1 MRPNK
6 IKTLQIVFLLVSILF
21 AFSIGF
27 FSGNI
32 LDLPLQSSI
41 AEPQQRGINENQ
53 LKSLNQVW
61 EVIHNQFITQPIDDV
76 ALIQG
81 AIRGM
86 MESLGD
92 PYSAYM
98 SPEEFRSQNAPI
110 KGEYSGIGAF
120 VDTTGEFLIIVSPMP
135 GSPAELA
142 GLKAGDRVI
151 AIDGEDMTKVKP
163 VDVLERIYGPVG
175 TTIIISI
182 KREGIAEILQF
193 ELVRAVIQIPS
204 VESEMLNGNIG
215 LLRLYTF
222 GDNSTKIFADSLQ
235 ELLDQDAV
243 GLIID
248 LRNNSGGLVNTA
260 IEITS
265 LFIPD
270 GVVMIE
276 EWGDESRKEYR
287 ASGKPVNT
295 EIPLVVLVNEGSAS
309 ASEITAGALQ
319 DLGRAKL
326 VGAPT
331 FGKGFIQNWVP
342 LRNSN
347 GGLRITTARWLT
359 PKGRQI
365 QELGLTPDF
374 LVQFTEEDFQ
384 NNIDTQLNQAIA
396 VINQIKNK

>member
-1 MRPNK
+1 MQPNR
-6 IKTLQIVFLLVSILF
+6 IKTLQIVFFVVSILF

-27 FSGNI
+27 VSGNI
-32 LDLPLQSSI
+32 FDLTLQSSI
-41 AEPQQRGINENQ
+41 TKSQQHGINENQ

-61 EVIHNQFITQPIDDV
+61 EVIHNQFITQPIDDG

-110 KGEYSGIGAF
+110 KGDYSGIGAL
-120 VDTTGEFLIIVSPMP
+120 VDISGKFLIIMSPMP
-135 GSPAELA
+135 DSPAEMA
-142 GLKAGDRVI
+142 GLRSGDKVI
-151 AIDGEDMTKVKP
+151 AIDGEDMTKIKP
-163 VDVLERIYGPVG
+163 SDVLERIYGPVG
-175 TTIIISI
+175 TKIKISI
-182 KREGIAEILQF
+182 QREGIAEVLQF
-193 ELVRAVIQIPS
+193 EMKRAVIQIPS
-204 VESEMLNGNIG
+204 VESEMLDGKIG
-215 LLRLYTF
+215 VIRLYAF
-222 GDNSTKIFADSLQ
+222 GTNSTKEFTNALKS
-235 ELLDQDAV
+235 LLDQEV
-243 GLIID
+243 EGVIID

-270 GVVMIE
+270 GIVMIE
-276 EWGDESRKEYR
+276 EWGDGSRKKYQ
-287 ASGKPVNT
+287 ASGNPVNS
-295 EIPLVVLVNEGSAS
+295 EVPLVVLVNEGTAS

-319 DLGRAKL
+319 DLKRAKL
-326 VGAPT
+326 VGTPT
-331 FGKGFIQNWVP
+331 FGKGFIQNWIP

-347 GGLRITTARWLT
+347 GGLRITIARWLT

-374 LVQFTEEDFQ
+374 LVPFTIEDFQ
-384 NNIDTQLNQAIA
+384 NNLDPQLNQAVA
-396 VINQIKNK
+396 VLNLIKNK

>member
-1 MRPNK
+1 MQPNR
-6 IKTLQIVFLLVSILF
+6 IKTLQIVFFVVSILF

-27 FSGNI
+27 VSGNI
-32 LDLPLQSSI
+32 FDLTLQSSI
-41 AEPQQRGINENQ
+41 TKSQQHGINENQ

-61 EVIHNQFITQPIDDV
+61 EVIHNQFITQPIDDG

-110 KGEYSGIGAF
+110 KGDYSGIGAL
-120 VDTTGEFLIIVSPMP
+120 VDISGKFLIIMSPMP
-135 GSPAELA
+135 DSPAEMA
-142 GLKAGDRVI
+142 GLRSGDKVI
-151 AIDGEDMTKVKP
+151 AIDGEDMTKIKP
-163 VDVLERIYGPVG
+163 SDVLERIYGPVG
-175 TTIIISI
+175 TKIKISI
-182 KREGIAEILQF
+182 QREGIAEVLQF
-193 ELVRAVIQIPS
+193 EMKRAVIQIPS
-204 VESEMLNGNIG
+204 VESEMLDGKIG
-215 LLRLYTF
+215 VIRLYAF
-222 GDNSTKIFADSLQ
+222 GTNSTKEFTNALKS
-235 ELLDQDAV
+235 LLDQEV
-243 GLIID
+243 EGVIID

-270 GVVMIE
+270 GIVMIE
-276 EWGDESRKEYR
+276 EWGDGSRKEYQ
-287 ASGKPVNT
+287 ASGNPVNS
-295 EIPLVVLVNEGSAS
+295 EVPLVVLVNEGTAS

-319 DLGRAKL
+319 DLKRAKL
-326 VGAPT
+326 VGTPT
-331 FGKGFIQNWVP
+331 FGKGFIQNWIP

-347 GGLRITTARWLT
+347 GGLRITIARWLT

-374 LVQFTEEDFQ
+374 LVPFTLEDFQ
-384 NNIDTQLNQAIA
+384 NNLDPQLNQAVA
-396 VINQIKNK
+396 VLNLIKNK